1 MSKAAPLPPG
11 ATIGILGGGQLG
23 RLLSQAAASLGF
35 RTHILCPDE
44 KSPAGEVASDWTRAD
59 YTDAAAVKTFVSS
72 VDVVTYEFENVP
84 VACADLV
91 IEAGGLLRPG
101 KRALEVAQD
110 RLTEKR
116 FCKDLGIET
125 APFMPVAN
133 AEAASFALN
142 VTGIPAIMKTR
153 RLGYDGKGQQV
164 IHEESEAATAW
175 RSLQGAPGIMEGF
188 VPFEREISVIL
199 ARSELGVVT
208 YDSPENVHKDG
219 ILRVSS
225 VPGNINTDIQ
235 AEAKE
240 VATRIAE
247 ELDYIGVL
255 AVEFFVEKSGLLRVN
270 EMAPRV
276 HNSGHWTSDACYMGQ
291 FEAHIRAIC
300 GWPFGSTARHSD
312 ARMEN
317 LIGEE
322 AANWSAFAAQDKARL
337 TLYGK
342 KQMRPGR
349 KMGHVTY
356 LSDRK
361 DS

>member
-1 MSKAAPLPPG
+1 MSKSAPLPPG
-11 ATIGILGGGQLG
+11 STIGILGGGQLG
-23 RLLSQAAASLGF
+23 RMLSQAATSLGF

-44 KSPAGEVASDWTRAD
+44 KCPAGEVATDWTHAD
-59 YTDAAAVKTFVSS
+59 YTDAAAIEQFVAA

-84 VACADLV
+84 VACADMVL
-91 IEAGGLLRPG
+91 EAGGLLRPG

-164 IHEESEAATAW
+164 IHEESEATTAW
-175 RSLQGAPGIMEGF
+175 QSLQGAPGIMEGF
-188 VPFEREISVIL
+188 VPFEREISIIL
-199 ARSELGVVT
+199 ARSTLGHVT
-208 YDSPENVHKDG
+208 YDPPENVHKDG

-225 VPGNINTDIQ
+225 VPGSIT
-235 AEAKE
+235 AEVQDRAKE
-240 VATRIAE
+240 IATQIAQ

-276 HNSGHWTSDACYMGQ
+276 HNSGHWTADACYMGQ

-317 LIGEE
+317 LIGED
-322 AANWSAFAAQDKARL
+322 AADWSAHAAQDKAKL

-342 KQMRPGR
+342 KEMRPGR

-356 LSDRK
+356 LSARR
-361 DS
+361 